1 MPIMATG
8 FTTTRRVAF
17 GDTDM
22 AGIVHFANFFQYMEA
37 AESDFLRSRGLTVMW
52 FDGDSHYGFPRVSAA
67 CDFQKPAKFED
78 LLNIAVTIEKIG
90 TKSISYRF
98 DFTRGDDAIA
108 VGRITSV
115 FCRAGGPV
123 HIESIEIPAAI
134 RAKLEQ

>member
-1 MPIMATG
+1 MPIHLRPSFCAASIAVPHPQKG
-8 FTTTRRVAF
+8 SSTT
-17 GDTDM
+17 
-22 AGIVHFANFFQYMEA
+22 
-37 AESDFLRSRGLTVMW
+37 S
-52 FDGDSHYGFPRVSAA
+52 
-67 CDFQKPAKFED
+67 PAFED
-78 LLNIAVTIEKIG
+78 VLTIAVAVEKIG

-115 FCRAGGPV
+115 FCRAGGPD

>member
-1 MPIMATG
+1 MATS
-8 FTTTRRVAF
+8 FTTTRRVEF

-22 AGIVHFANFFQYMEA
+22 AGIVHFANFFHYMEA
-37 AESDFLRSRGLTVMW
+37 AETDFLRSRGLSVSW
-52 FDGDSHYGFPRVSAA
+52 LEGDTRYGFPRVSTG

-78 LLNIAVTIEKIG
+78 VLTVAVTIEKIG
-90 TKSISYRF
+90 RKSLSYRF

-115 FCRAGGPV
+115 FCRAGGPD
-123 HIESIEIPAAI
+123 HLESVEIPAAI